1 MSATHTS
8 ALPDYAP
15 VPQSAV
21 HPALNEHGYQVERP
35 EQNVHWITDAPYRSA
50 FVTDSVGVVLL
61 DAAPTIGNKIWRP
74 VHETDRDLDSTTAH
88 DHCPNR
94 QSLRASS

>member
-1 MSATHTS
+1 VVPVHTEFGGGSLWWSATNPAGRGSAS

-61 DAAPTIGNKIWRP
+61 DATPTIGNKI
-74 VHETDRDLDSTTAH
+74 
-88 DHCPNR
+88 
-94 QSLRASS
+94 